1 MEKSIKQLL
10 VILTTAILAT
20 GLAGCSKSDD
30 AEKPKSPDAAKKKPV
45 AAVKAP
51 ALKTPSIA
59 VELPEKYNTPD
70 GMVLGKDGFIYL
82 NCPNFN
88 DNSNPP
94 KVVKFG
100 ADNKIIEVCDLPLH
114 PESGKC
120 GPLGIEI
127 APDGNLYIADNQSM
141 VGRNDHQS
149 RLIRVNMKDGK
160 AVGTDIVATGFV
172 MANAVSYHKGRIYVT
187 ETSID
192 PEAKPMPSGV
202 YAFEL
207 SEFTGEPVKL
217 EPNGND
223 KHLVA
228 KFTTERDDWRA
239 GVGANGLAFDSKG
252 NMYVCN
258 FGEAGIIKYQL
269 DAAGKVVSTK
279 TLAKGDGMESTDG
292 MKYDPATNDLYIA
305 DFVGNAVHKVNCD
318 TGKVTTIAKNVDNS
332 GGVGGKLDKP
342 SEVCLRDNKIYVA
355 NIDLPLDT
363 NKYDAPHTISLIDLN
378 K

>member
-1 MEKSIKQLL
+1 MAQSIKNFL

-20 GLAGCSKSDD
+20 GFSGCSKSDD
-30 AEKPKSPDAAKKKPV
+30 KPAGPDDGGKKPV
-45 AAVKAP
+45 GTSKP

-59 VELPEKYNTPD
+59 INLPEKYNTPD
-70 GMVLGKDGFIYL
+70 GMILAKNGDIYL

-88 DNSNPP
+88 DDSNPP

-100 ADNKIIEVCDLPLH
+100 ADNKITEVFALPLH
-114 PESGKC
+114 PDTGKC
-120 GPLGIEI
+120 CPLGIEI
-127 APDGNLYIADNQSM
+127 APDGNLYIADNQGM
-141 VGRNDHQS
+141 ADRTDHKS

-160 AVGTDIVATGFV
+160 AVSADIIATGFV
-172 MANAVSYHKGRIYVT
+172 MANAVSYHTGKIYVT

-192 PEAKPMPSGV
+192 PEVKPMPSGV
-202 YAFEL
+202 YSFDL

-217 EPNGND
+217 LPGGKD

-228 KFTTERDDWRA
+228 KFTTEREDWRA

-258 FGEAGIIKYQL
+258 FGEAGILKYEL
-269 DAAGKVVSTK
+269 DADGKVISTK

-292 MKYDPATNDLYIA
+292 MKYDPATNDLYVA

-318 TGKVTTIAKNVDNS
+318 TGKVTTIAKNEDNS
-332 GGVGGKLDKP
+332 GGTGGKLDKP

-355 NIDLPLDT
+355 NIDLPLDA
-363 NKYDAPHTISLIDLN
+363 NKYDSPHTISLIEMD
-378 K
+378 